1 MRANL
6 MRWSGASLLVVLLVA
21 AGQAGAI
28 DSAADPALS
37 VDRIRA
43 HVSFLANDELE
54 GRGTGDD
61 GIDLAAGYIA
71 ANFSAAGLKPGA
83 TDGGWF
89 QRFTIDD
96 DPTLRADTRLA
107 FSGKLTADAALRTD
121 FMPFGFSGAGKF
133 DAEVMFVGYGIAN
146 EDRKHDDYAGVDVQG
161 KVVLMLRREPA
172 GWSADGMPSRHAR
185 FESKAKLAV
194 EKGAAAM
201 MIVNQAPSADETD
214 TLMPFGR
221 SGSTQPIP
229 AIHISRMLADRLLA
243 AGSLP
248 SISELQKKLDDQGAC
263 ASAALNGVRAAGEVA
278 YDTPH
283 IVARNVVGVLPGT
296 GPRAEEYVVIGAHY
310 DHLGIRRDQI
320 HNGADDNASGTSAV
334 MELARAFAS
343 MPSRERS
350 IIFMTFA
357 GEEIGLNG
365 SRHFAAHPTVPIES
379 IKAMINMDM
388 IGRLDHQ
395 TEENM
400 LAIQGLG
407 TGSTF
412 KEIVNRH
419 TESLSVKYIPDD
431 SAIGPS
437 DHDSFYRAGV
447 PSLFFYTGDH
457 ADYHQPGDDV
467 EKVNFA
473 GIAEVAEL
481 VRRIATDLVNGAEPP
496 AYAEVTK
503 PAQIFR
509 GSGVVIGIVPDREDG
524 SNQPGWRVAAV
535 MPNGGAGKAGIK
547 PGDRITSVNG
557 HPVSNVSDYRA
568 ATKNSKP
575 GETVDVVVVRGD
587 ETLELKVELSS
598 RGSR

>member
-1 MRANL
+1 MRVNVL
-6 MRWSGASLLVVLLVA
+6 RCNGALLLVGFSA
-21 AGQAGAI
+21 TGWAGLT
-28 DSAADPALS
+28 DSTSAPAMS

-43 HVSFLANDELE
+43 HVSFLASDELE

-71 ANFSAAGLKPGA
+71 ANFSAAGLKPGGP
-83 TDGGWF
+83 DGGWF
-89 QRFTIDD
+89 QRFTIDG
-96 DPTLRADTRLA
+96 DPKLTGDTHLA
-107 FSGKLTADAALRTD
+107 FTGKLSAEAALRTD
-121 FMPFGFSGAGKF
+121 FVPFGFSGAGKF
-133 DAEVMFVGYGIAN
+133 DADIVFVGYGIVN

-172 GWSADGMPSRHAR
+172 GWNSEGIPSRGAR
-185 FESKAKLAV
+185 FETKAKLAA
-194 EKGAAAM
+194 EKGAAAL
-201 MIVNQAPSADETD
+201 MIVNQAPGPDDAD

-221 SGSTQPIP
+221 SSGTQPIP
-229 AIHISRMLADRLLA
+229 AIHVSRTLADRLLA

-248 SISELQKKLDDQGAC
+248 SISQLQKKLDDEGCC
-263 ASAALNGVRAAGEVA
+263 ASVPLNGVRATGEVA
-278 YDTPH
+278 YDLPH
-283 IVARNVVGVLPGT
+283 ITARNVIGVLIGT
-296 GPRAEEYVVIGAHY
+296 GSHADEYVVIGAHY

-343 MPSRERS
+343 TPVRERS
-350 IIFMTFA
+350 IIFMTFS

-395 TEENM
+395 TDENM

-412 KEIVNRH
+412 KEIVSRRA
-419 TESLSVKYIPDD
+419 EGLSVKFIPDD

-457 ADYHQPGDDV
+457 ADYHQPGDDT
-467 EKVNFA
+467 EKANFA

-481 VRRIATDLVNGAEPP
+481 VRRIAADLVDGAEPP
-496 AYAEVTK
+496 AYAEVTQ
-503 PAQIFR
+503 PARIFR
-509 GSGVVIGIVPDREDG
+509 GSGVVLGIIPDREDD
-524 SNQPGWRVAAV
+524 SDKPGWRVAAV

-547 PGDRITSVNG
+547 AGDRITSVNG
-557 HPVSNVSDYRA
+557 HPVGNVADYRS

-575 GETVDVVVVRGD
+575 GETVDVVVVRGE
-587 ETLELKVELSS
+587 ETLDLKVELSA
-598 RGSR
+598 RGPR